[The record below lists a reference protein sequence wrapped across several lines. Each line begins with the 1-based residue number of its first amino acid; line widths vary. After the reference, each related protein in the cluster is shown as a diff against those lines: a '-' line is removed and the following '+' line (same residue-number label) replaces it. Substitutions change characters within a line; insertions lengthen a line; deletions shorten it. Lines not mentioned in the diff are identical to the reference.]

1 MAVRSVAW
9 SSGRGPTS
17 IVRNPDRRDF
27 SGNLENTPLMTA
39 SCLTDLNTN
48 QDKNDETCN
57 SEIFVD
63 DSFAA

>member
-1 MAVRSVAW
+1 MAVRSVAG
-9 SSGRGPTS
+9 SLGRGPTS
-17 IVRNPDRRDF
+17 IVRNPDRRGF
-27 SGNLENTPLMTA
+27 SGNLENTPLMTV

-63 DSFAA
+63 DNFAA